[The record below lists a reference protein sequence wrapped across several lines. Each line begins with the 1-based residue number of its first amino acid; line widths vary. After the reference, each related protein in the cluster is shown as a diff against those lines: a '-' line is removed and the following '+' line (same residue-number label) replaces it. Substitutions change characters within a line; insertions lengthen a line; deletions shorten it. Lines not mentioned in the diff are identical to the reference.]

1 MIRHGEDYKNLAG
14 SETSC
19 MHAWKLSERESGGPV
34 FGLMRLC
41 KVRIEN
47 PKGVKQ

>member
-1 MIRHGEDYKNLAG
+1 
-14 SETSC
+14 
-19 MHAWKLSERESGGPV
+19 MHARKLTDRESGGPV

>member
-1 MIRHGEDYKNLAG
+1 
-14 SETSC
+14 

-47 PKGVKQ
+47 PKGVKQNNRGVRSSLLTTQ

>member
-1 MIRHGEDYKNLAG
+1 
-14 SETSC
+14 
-19 MHAWKLSERESGGPV
+19 MHARKLFERESGDPV
-34 FGLMRLC
+34 FGLIRLC